1 MQLLVDE
8 LSENYIT
15 TSLRLV
21 MLSGDWIPVELPEKI
36 KKYVPYEERYLF
48 FR

>member
-1 MQLLVDE
+1 MYNMIGGKIEDGEDAKEALIRE
-8 LSENYIT
+8 AKEEIS
-15 TSLRLV
+15 
-21 MLSGDWIPVELPEKI
+21 KI